1 MSGLRMTVTRTLWSR
16 LHQFHTDPMMSGL
29 RMMLSR
35 ALWSHLHQFLFDP
48 AGQVI
53 PAEWPQDDLDQ
64 GLVVTGHGAL
74 NLKVCIPVKTSTL
87 S

>member
-1 MSGLRMTVTRTLWSR
+1 MRGLRMTVTRALWSS

-29 RMMLSR
+29 RMMLTR

-74 NLKVCIPVKTSTL
+74 NLKVCIPVKTSAI